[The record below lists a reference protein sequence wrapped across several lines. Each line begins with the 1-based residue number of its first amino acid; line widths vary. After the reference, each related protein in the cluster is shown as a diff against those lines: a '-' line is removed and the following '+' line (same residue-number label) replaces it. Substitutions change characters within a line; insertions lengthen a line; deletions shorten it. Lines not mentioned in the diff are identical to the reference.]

1 MTSTSLGGT
10 KELAT
15 NTEPEK
21 NISKSNNLPCAKASA
36 QMLETPTS
44 WRPSPPELPDVSEM
58 DFLMGTVSATLKLMD
73 TPAAMFDKLSP
84 DPSPSPVPRHD
95 PVQYGPFMRALTTD
109 PLLEISKEAAAELIQ
124 QWCDGVGM
132 LYPIIDRQKML
143 DTAHG
148 VLTTLRY
155 VQDNGVALH
164 RGALI
169 ETLFNEE
176 TNKLK
181 LILAISRTMECGPE
195 DKTARRLFQSIT
207 EVVDSLVLNLTSI
220 GRLQILLLAA
230 LYYYHID
237 EEVISGRI
245 VGLAARLCLE
255 IGLHRR
261 PALEASFPNP
271 DERLTALRTLWSIY
285 MLERRI
291 SLGQLMPFMIQ
302 DACVDPSLF
311 ATLNHHTQQCTP
323 SIPSHLRGGS
333 NLALSSF
340 LDLAKLSGKT
350 WQALVNHGETSSEL
364 RVENLSYLDYQVAQW
379 YGKLPGDLTLN
390 HFLLR
395 QCDQQHTRIYI
406 QAVLFFQ
413 NCQLRNAIHGQI
425 LQSATFTNQN
435 EAHVQT
441 AAQIAKN
448 TIQTLADL
456 NEKTPFVRNHPIFFK
471 YPLLTALSNLLTA
484 AARSG
489 PETSKAEIGIA
500 LSLFELLS
508 MRSRQVMRI
517 WQRLEGIQ
525 ALQALL
531 YSSTPDERSVG
542 AITPPE
548 HSPPEPFPLEVL
560 LDLYPLV

>member
-21 NISKSNNLPCAKASA
+21 NISKSDNLPCAKASA

-73 TPAAMFDKLSP
+73 TPATMFDKLSP

-148 VLTTLRY
+148 VLATLRY

-164 RGALI
+164 RGALM

-245 VGLAARLCLE
+245 
-255 IGLHRR
+255 
-261 PALEASFPNP
+261 
-271 DERLTALRTLWSIY
+271 
-285 MLERRI
+285 
-291 SLGQLMPFMIQ
+291 
-302 DACVDPSLF
+302 
-311 ATLNHHTQQCTP
+311 
-323 SIPSHLRGGS
+323 
-333 NLALSSF
+333 
-340 LDLAKLSGKT
+340 
-350 WQALVNHGETSSEL
+350 
-364 RVENLSYLDYQVAQW
+364 
-379 YGKLPGDLTLN
+379 
-390 HFLLR
+390 
-395 QCDQQHTRIYI
+395 
-406 QAVLFFQ
+406 
-413 NCQLRNAIHGQI
+413 
-425 LQSATFTNQN
+425 
-435 EAHVQT
+435 AHVQT

-508 MRSRQVMRI
+508 MSSRQVMRI